1 MKYLILL
8 AVWIVM
14 ILPITSQTISR
25 GEVKEIINNNGD
37 TLILMNLEDAKI
49 VLSDLLEYEIVDS
62 LLTVY
67 KDKDTL
73 NTNTIA
79 LQKDIIIKLTQKS
92 LNTQN
97 IIDNFEYI
105 LQNKD
110 IELQVKNLI
119 IDNQKKEIKKEKRL
133 KILGFI
139 GSIVLPILTLIA
151 LI

>member
-25 GEVKEIINNNGD
+25 GEVKEIINNKGD

>member
-1 MKYLILL
+1 
-8 AVWIVM
+8 M

>member
-1 MKYLILL
+1 
-8 AVWIVM
+8 
-14 ILPITSQTISR
+14 
-25 GEVKEIINNNGD
+25 
-37 TLILMNLEDAKI
+37 MNLEDAKI

>member
-1 MKYLILL
+1 
-8 AVWIVM
+8 M

-25 GEVKEIINNNGD
+25 GEVKEIINNKGD